1 MVGYETLYLPVKVKE
16 MSTGRRAGG
25 KLPGSIRWPRF
36 CVALAVALAACCCGP
51 VMMAEPST
59 PTSGAAKRVFVDTF
73 QGKLGA
79 AQLRERVVARL
90 RSSGEVKVVD
100 SAADADI
107 VVHGTGETWL
117 KGYVSINPHPTASVR
132 QPVYGGYLSL
142 EVAKKSGEMLWSYLV
157 TPGRMHWSGV
167 DQDMA
172 DHIVRLML
180 AALKQSD
187 PETAQPFSSAA
198 GQLAL
203 SGAGSTFSAPL
214 YQAWI
219 ASFEDRHPEIHATY
233 QAIGS
238 ESGLRMLEE
247 GKLDFAASD
256 VPLSDEDMARTVRFK
271 QYATVLGGVVP
282 AYNLAGAGRDLKFT
296 PEVLAAIYLG
306 KITRWN
312 DVKLR
317 AINRGVSLPD
327 APIVVLHRSDGS
339 GTSFAWTEFLS
350 KTSTEWKAGP
360 GGGMTVAWPCG
371 EGIAGNEAVAA
382 RIGGT
387 PGAIGYIELTYA
399 IRHELSFGL
408 VRNAAGKF
416 VQANLT
422 SLALAA
428 NTASSNGDL
437 RTSLIDAAGRDA
449 YPIATFT
456 WILVPPSADAKK
468 SAALRDLIEWM
479 LTSGQKECAGLGYV
493 PLPRDLAEKE
503 LSRMRTENSGIARN
517 AVREK
522 MRDSTAA
529 AAAMAAMAAD

>member
-1 MVGYETLYLPVKVKE
+1 MGIGRKVGGSLT
-16 MSTGRRAGG
+16 
-25 KLPGSIRWPRF
+25 GSIRWPGH
-36 CVALAVALAACCCGP
+36 CVVLAIALAVCCCGP
-51 VMMAEPST
+51 AMQAEPST
-59 PTSGAAKRVFVDTF
+59 AASGTAKRVFVDAF

-90 RSSGEVKVVD
+90 HSSGEVKVVD
-100 SAADADI
+100 NAADADI
-107 VVHGTGETWL
+107 VVHGSGETWL
-117 KGYVSINPHPTASVR
+117 KGYVSINPRPTASVR

-142 EVAKKSGEMLWSYLV
+142 EVATKSGEMLWSYLV

-180 AALKQSD
+180 AALKQSN
-187 PETAQPFSSAA
+187 PEAAQPFSGTA
-198 GQLAL
+198 GQFAL

-233 QAIGS
+233 RAIGS
-238 ESGLRMLEE
+238 EGGIRMLED

-256 VPLSDEDMARTVRFK
+256 VPLSDEEMAARTVKFK

-282 AYNLAGAGRDLKFT
+282 AYNLAGVGRDLQFT

-312 DVKLR
+312 DAKLR
-317 AINRGVSLPD
+317 ALNRGVSLPD

-350 KTSTEWKAGP
+350 KTSVEWKAGP
-360 GGGMTVAWPCG
+360 GEGMTVAWPCG

-382 RIGGT
+382 KIGET

-408 VRNAAGKF
+408 VRNAAGRF

-428 NTASSNGDL
+428 NTASSSGDL
-437 RTSLIDAAGRDA
+437 RTSLINAAGRDA
-449 YPIATFT
+449 YPIAAFT
-456 WILVPPSADAKK
+456 WILVPASADAKK
-468 SAALRDLIEWM
+468 SAAMRDLIEWM

-493 PLPRDLAEKE
+493 PLPKDVAEKE
-503 LSRMRTENSGIARN
+503 LSRMRAENSGTARN

-522 MRDSTAA
+522 TRAA
-529 AAAMAAMAAD
+529 DAQMAAIAAD